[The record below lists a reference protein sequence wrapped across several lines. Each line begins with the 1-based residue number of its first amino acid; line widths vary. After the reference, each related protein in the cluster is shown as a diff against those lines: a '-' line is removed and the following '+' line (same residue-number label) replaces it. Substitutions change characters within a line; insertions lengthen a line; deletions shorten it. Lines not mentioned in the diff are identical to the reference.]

1 MKLLFGGHFKLFLEN
16 LPQTTESRMIK
27 LYPFEKI
34 KNLVYLDELIKSKTL
49 RIVFNMLHAVYIFQN
64 F

>member
-1 MKLLFGGHFKLFLEN
+1 MKLLFGRHFKLFLEN

-27 LYPFEKI
+27 LHPFEKI
-34 KNLVYLDELIKSKTL
+34 KNLVYLDELIKFKTL
-49 RIVFNMLHAVYIFQN
+49 QIVVNMLHAVYVFQN